1 MEKYNTDVEIRIKP
15 QVINEVVAKI
25 ESVEVKVD
33 NVATKVDNVAT
44 KIDNVATKVETRIQK
59 ILATL
64 YSLFELGCATA
75 KALDEVDV
83 PKEVEVKEPEIAIE
97 VLPNSTD
104 KVVITATASCIIV

>member
-44 KIDNVATKVETRIQK
+44 KVETRIQK

-83 PKEVEVKEPEIAIE
+83 PKEVEVNEPEIAVE

-104 KVVITATASCIIV
+104 TVVITATVGCIIA

>member
-25 ESVEVKVD
+25 ESVEVKV
-33 NVATKVDNVAT
+33 
-44 KIDNVATKVETRIQK
+44 DNVATKVETRIQK

-83 PKEVEVKEPEIAIE
+83 PKEVEVNEPEIAVE

-104 KVVITATASCIIV
+104 TVVITATVGCIIA